1 MMYAKEGW
9 EKKVPNMDFDKHLPI
24 PEKIKGGGY
33 KFKDETFKSYT
44 KQVSSQGYLEEYY
57 QDQRCYSAIIDVPG
71 TSLMPV
77 WIMGPSY
84 LIFLGWLFMGIAIS
98 ADIFMEAIEVITS

>member
-1 MMYAKEGW
+1 MMYADEGW
-9 EKKVPNMDFDKHLPI
+9 EKKVHNMDFDKLDPV
-24 PEKIKGGGY
+24 EKIKGGGY